1 MYVSETRN
9 CVNVS
14 FTFNKTKV
22 AEQALLDSGA
32 TDNFI
37 DQRTVERLHIP
48 TRRSSDLACSA
59 TFSSKVKLT
68 LTQFLVSLT
77 YMVRIC
83 EAWAGAVDPSSFKN
97 PNRRA

>member
-14 FTFNKTKV
+14 FTFDKTKV

-37 DQRTVERLHIP
+37 DQRTIKHLHIP
-48 TRRSSDLACSA
+48 TQRLDRP
-59 TFSSKVKLT
+59 
-68 LTQFLVSLT
+68 
-77 YMVRIC
+77 RILYNI
-83 EAWAGAVDPSSFKN
+83 EIG
-97 PNRRA
+97 RAHV